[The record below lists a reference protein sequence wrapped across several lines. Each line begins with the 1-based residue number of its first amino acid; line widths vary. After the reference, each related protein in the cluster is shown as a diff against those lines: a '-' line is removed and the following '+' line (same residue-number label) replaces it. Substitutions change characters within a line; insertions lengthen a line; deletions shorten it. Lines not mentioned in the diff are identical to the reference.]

1 MRDAAL
7 LGILF
12 GCGPRRAE
20 VVTIDINKTNF
31 SDRSIKV
38 IGKGNKERELEMPP
52 RTIDLVKTWL
62 EESGLQFGPLF
73 RPVNRWNQVAED
85 RRLTAR
91 GVYDIVIRRVK
102 QAGLDKA
109 SPHDLRRSFLTY
121 LLDNGEDLA
130 TAADMAGHAS
140 ADTTRRYLRH
150 QKRRN
155 RAAADNIDF

>member
-1 MRDAAL
+1 MECNVGNGLKISLRDAAL

-20 VVTIDINKTNF
+20 VVTIDINKINF

-73 RPVNRWNQVAED
+73 RPVNRWNEVAED
-85 RRLTAR
+85 RQQGEEQDIGQFRHRLDPPDVADEEWAFR
-91 GVYDIVIRRVK
+91 GVHSPR
-102 QAGLDKA
+102 KA
-109 SPHDLRRSFLTY
+109 S
-121 LLDNGEDLA
+121 G
-130 TAADMAGHAS
+130 
-140 ADTTRRYLRH
+140 
-150 QKRRN
+150 
-155 RAAADNIDF
+155 

>member
-1 MRDAAL
+1 M
-7 LGILF
+7 
-12 GCGPRRAE
+12 
-20 VVTIDINKTNF
+20 
-31 SDRSIKV
+31 
-38 IGKGNKERELEMPP
+38 
-52 RTIDLVKTWL
+52 
-62 EESGLQFGPLF
+62 
-73 RPVNRWNQVAED
+73 NRWNQVAED

-91 GVYDIVIRRVK
+91 GVYDIVTRRVK

-130 TAADMAGHAS
+130 PAADMAGHAS

>member
-1 MRDAAL
+1 
-7 LGILF
+7 
-12 GCGPRRAE
+12 
-20 VVTIDINKTNF
+20 
-31 SDRSIKV
+31 
-38 IGKGNKERELEMPP
+38 MPP

-62 EESGLQFGPLF
+62 EESGLHFGPLF
-73 RPVNRWNQVAED
+73 RPVNRWNQITED

-91 GVYDIVIRRVK
+91 GVYDIVTRRVK

-109 SPHDLRRSFLTY
+109 SPHDMRRSFLTY

-155 RAAADNIDF
+155 RAAADKIDF